1 MILLVTVSYEK
12 YAALRDMK
20 NLNDHMVA
28 KQANV
33 PKQCISDWKLG
44 KTELSLQNVIR
55 IADLFEIKIED
66 ILERKEESND

>member
-1 MILLVTVSYEK
+1 M
-12 YAALRDMK
+12 R

-44 KTELSLQNVIR
+44 KTELSLQNVVK
-55 IADLFEIKIED
+55 IADLFEVPIENLLIKKQLRSD
-66 ILERKEESND
+66 T